1 MLMTLDG
8 VYGYLTIFRKRRND
22 REYYTCLVGRK
33 QVPVHIT
40 IEHFC
45 SLNYSRGA
53 SYTGHWSRKKPFS
66 SIPKRCIL
74 PL

>member
-8 VYGYLTIFRKRRND
+8 VYGYLTIFRKRRNN

-53 SYTGHWSRKKPFS
+53 SYTGH
-66 SIPKRCIL
+66 
-74 PL
+74 